1 MEFFR
6 SNILLIGLAIGSG
19 FMLLLPLFKK
29 SAGGVPNLTAAEA
42 VTLINRSN
50 AFVLD
55 VRDATEFASGH
66 IAEATHIPLAD
77 LAARIGELKKYQ
89 NKTILVN
96 CQRGMRSA
104 KACDILRKAEFTQV
118 NNLHGGLNA
127 WLEAKLPTVTNSTAT
142 NSTANNSKVTA
153 NKSAGTKSTA
163 IKSTGA
169 AVKKVASNK
178 NAAANDDVAKL
189 NEVEAVAEVSAEANI
204 NVSNEK
210 GAV

>member
-1 MEFFR
+1 MEFVE
-6 SNILLIGLAIGSG
+6 SNILLIGLAVGSG

-50 AFVLD
+50 ALVLD
-55 VRDATEFASGH
+55 VRDAAEFASGH
-66 IAEATHIPLAD
+66 IAEAMHIPLAD
-77 LAARIGELKKYQ
+77 LPARIVELKKYQ

-127 WLEAKLPTVTNSTAT
+127 WLEAKLPTVTNTK
-142 NSTANNSKVTA
+142 TAN
-153 NKSAGTKSTA
+153 TKLTS
-163 IKSTGA
+163 A
-169 AVKKVASNK
+169 AVKKVAANK
-178 NAAANDDVAKL
+178 NAAKTNVT
-189 NEVEAVAEVSAEANI
+189 EPIVEANADASVEAIVEAGAEASAQAS
-204 NVSNEK
+204 VDSAAEK